1 MECPAIDSTRTKSQ
15 SRAFWS
21 VLILTPVILA
31 LCVLMG
37 PSGFGFPD
45 LHSQREILTL
55 RLTRVLAGLVIGGAL
70 SCSGVVFQAVLR
82 NPLAEPYVLGVS
94 SGAGLGAAL
103 AILTGFA
110 AAGAFALPL
119 AAFVMAVFTLFMVYM
134 LSGHGSAPS
143 LYGLILSG
151 VIVSSICSSLL
162 MFMVSVASLEGMHSI
177 LWWMLGNLEVTSN
190 SILTFS
196 AVVVLAG
203 CIGLWLMARE
213 LNALTLGHQMA
224 HHLGIRVKAA
234 VITGLLLATLITAT
248 AVGVA
253 GLIGFVGLVVPHIMR
268 NLVGADHRRLIP
280 AATLGGGAFLALC
293 DAVARTILPVEIPVG
308 VITALIGG
316 PFFLFLLKRR
326 KTPGW
331 IG

>member
-1 MECPAIDSTRTKSQ
+1 MN
-15 SRAFWS
+15 SRRNFWLVIGLS
-21 VLILTPVILA
+21 PLIMA
-31 LCVLMG
+31 LCILMG
-37 PSGFGFPD
+37 PSGIGLPD
-45 LHSQREILTL
+45 LASQRDILGL
-55 RLTRVLAGLVIGGAL
+55 RVSRILAGFIIGAAL

-110 AAGAFALPL
+110 GAFSLALPL
-119 AAFVMAVFTLFMVYM
+119 SAFLLAVITLAVVYG
-134 LSGHGSAPS
+134 LSSHGSTPS
-143 LYGLILSG
+143 LHGLILSG
-151 VIVSSICSSLL
+151 VIVSAVCSSLL
-162 MFMVSVASLEGMHSI
+162 MFIVSAASLEGMHNI
-177 LWWMLGNLEVTSN
+177 LWWMLGNLDMPSN
-190 SILTFS
+190 TILGLS
-196 AVVVLAG
+196 AVLVAAG
-203 CIGLWLMARE
+203 CAGLWLMARE

-234 VITGLLLATLITAT
+234 IITALLLATLIAAI

-253 GLIGFVGLVVPHIMR
+253 GLIGFVGLIVPHIMR

-280 AATLGGGAFLALC
+280 AAAIGGGAFLAAC
-293 DAVARTILPVEIPVG
+293 DALARTLMPVEIPVG
-308 VITALIGG
+308 VITALLGG

-326 KTPGW
+326 RTPGS

>member
-1 MECPAIDSTRTKSQ
+1 MNHR
-15 SRAFWS
+15 RAFLA
-21 VLILTPVILA
+21 VIAGTPLILA
-31 LCVLMG
+31 ACVMMG
-37 PSGFGFPD
+37 PSGIGLPD
-45 LHSQREILTL
+45 FRTQHEILML

-103 AILTGFA
+103 AILTGVSA
-110 AAGAFALPL
+110 SGAFALPVS
-119 AAFVMAVFTLFMVYM
+119 AFLMAVVTLFVVYM
-134 LSGHGSAPS
+134 LSSRGTAPS

-162 MFMVSVASLEGMHSI
+162 MFLVSVASLEGMHNI
-177 LWWMLGNLEVTSN
+177 LWWMLGDLEVTSN
-190 SILTFS
+190 SILVFG
-196 AVVVLAG
+196 AVVVSAG
-203 CIGLWLMARE
+203 CAGLWMMSRE

-234 VITGLLLATLITAT
+234 IVTALLLATLVAAT

-280 AATLGGGAFLALC
+280 AAALGGGAFLALC
-293 DAVARTILPVEIPVG
+293 DAVARTLLPVEIPVG

-316 PFFLFLLKRR
+316 PFFLVLLKRR
-326 KTPGW
+326 RTAGW

>member
-1 MECPAIDSTRTKSQ
+1 MNNR
-15 SRAFWS
+15 RNFW
-21 VLILTPVILA
+21 LVIGLAPLLLA

-37 PSGFGFPD
+37 PSGIRLPD
-45 LHSQREILTL
+45 FHTQQDILGL
-55 RLTRVLAGLVIGGAL
+55 RLSRVLAGFIIGAAL

-110 AAGAFALPL
+110 GMFTPALPL
-119 AAFVMAVFTLFMVYM
+119 CAFLMAVVTLAIVYG
-134 LSGHGSAPS
+134 LSSHGSTPS

-151 VIVSSICSSLL
+151 VIVSAVCSSLL
-162 MFMVSVASLEGMHSI
+162 MFMVSAASLEGMHNI
-177 LWWMLGNLEVTSN
+177 LWWMLGNLDIPSDP
-190 SILTFS
+190 
-196 AVVVLAG
+196 VLGLSGLLVAAG
-203 CIGLWLMARE
+203 CAGLWIMSRE

-234 VITGLLLATLITAT
+234 ILTALLLATLLAAL

-253 GLIGFVGLVVPHIMR
+253 GLIGFVGLIVPHIMR
-268 NLVGADHRRLIP
+268 TLVGGDHRRLIP
-280 AATLGGGAFLALC
+280 AAALGGGAFLAAC
-293 DAVARTILPVEIPVG
+293 DALARTVMPVEIPVG
-308 VITALIGG
+308 VITALLGG

-326 KTPGW
+326 HTPGW

>member
-1 MECPAIDSTRTKSQ
+1 MN
-15 SRAFWS
+15 SRRNFGLVIGLAP
-21 VLILTPVILA
+21 LILG

-37 PSGFGFPD
+37 PSGIGLPD
-45 LHSQREILTL
+45 IHVQRDILIL
-55 RLTRVLAGLVIGGAL
+55 RLSRVLAGFIIGAAL

-110 AAGAFALPL
+110 GAFTTALPL
-119 AAFVMAVFTLFMVYM
+119 CAFLMAVVTLAIVYG
-134 LSGHGSAPS
+134 LSSHSSTPS

-151 VIVSSICSSLL
+151 VIVSAVCSSLL
-162 MFMVSVASLEGMHSI
+162 MFIISATSLEGMHNI
-177 LWWMLGNLEVTSN
+177 LWWMLGNLDLPSDPV
-190 SILTFS
+190 LGLS
-196 AVVVLAG
+196 AVLVAAG
-203 CIGLWLMARE
+203 CAGLWLMARE

-234 VITGLLLATLITAT
+234 ILAALLLATLLAAT

-253 GLIGFVGLVVPHIMR
+253 GLIGFVGLMVPHIMR
-268 NLVGADHRRLIP
+268 TLVGSDHRRLIP
-280 AATLGGGAFLALC
+280 AAAIGGGAFLAVC
-293 DAVARTILPVEIPVG
+293 DALARTVMPVEIPVG
-308 VITALIGG
+308 VITALLGG
-316 PFFLFLLKRR
+316 PFFLVLLKHRR
-326 KTPGW
+326 TPGW